1 MKPPRTLYAE
11 KAGTYLNPATALY
24 GHPTRRWMSDHVMTA
39 FRVLEE
45 SEVLTDTFGR
55 PQYVVTWAR
64 AISNSN
70 QTKAA

>member
-1 MKPPRTLYAE
+1 MPAPLTLYAE
-11 KAGTYLNPATALY
+11 QAGTYLNPATALY
-24 GHPTRRWMSDHVMTA
+24 GHPTRRWMSDFVMTA

-64 AISNSN
+64 EILNSN